1 MKQSSSSL
9 NSRGC
14 SLNGKDS
21 QKTPDVGL
29 EHLGDEDTAGVDL
42 GGEGV
47 ESSGMEFSVFCWSS
61 VSSAGVQC
69 LLK

>member
-14 SLNGKDS
+14 SLNGNDS

-29 EHLGDEDTAGVDL
+29 VHLGDEETGGDL
-42 GGEGV
+42 GGEGG
-47 ESSGMEFSVFCWSS
+47 EFSGMEFSVLWSE
-61 VSSAGVQC
+61 
-69 LLK
+69 